1 MKVLALGYGSA
12 RTGIAV
18 SDPTG
23 TVARPVGVAE
33 RVGTPGGLARL
44 LGTIRAEQP
53 ERIVVGLPLTLR
65 GEHGAQARE
74 TMAFVETLRDALEIP
89 VETYDERFTSS
100 LAGGDDARAAAYI
113 LTSYLE
119 WLGTPS

>member
-1 MKVLALGYGSA
+1 VLALDYGSA

-23 TVARPVGVAE
+23 TVARPVGVAAK
-33 RVGTPGGLARL
+33 VGTPGGMAILLAK
-44 LGTIRAEQP
+44 IRAEQP
-53 ERIVVGLPLTLR
+53 ERVVVGLPLTLR
-65 GEHGAQARE
+65 GQEGEQARE
-74 TMAFVETLRDALEIP
+74 TLAFVTLLREALEVP

-113 LTSYLE
+113 LSSYLE
-119 WLGTPS
+119 WLGAAR